1 MAGLLFAACQS
12 DTYYIKGEASHLSD
26 GTVLYLTADLQN
38 DSRPVDSIT
47 VSNGHFSYHGTT
59 DNIRLYRLYEADNES
74 HALLFFNEPGNI
86 YIELSPRLGQSR
98 VSGTEINNEWQ
109 ALNDTVT
116 RYDKRLRKL
125 MASQKDSLSTRYVF
139 SETDSIY
146 NILRKRIGEAAVRN
160 RDNALGHFIS
170 TSGNLP

>member
-1 MAGLLFAACQS
+1 
-12 DTYYIKGEASHLSD
+12 
-26 GTVLYLTADLQN
+26 
-38 DSRPVDSIT
+38 
-47 VSNGHFSYHGTT
+47 
-59 DNIRLYRLYEADNES
+59 
-74 HALLFFNEPGNI
+74 
-86 YIELSPRLGQSR
+86 
-98 VSGTEINNEWQ
+98 
-109 ALNDTVT
+109 
-116 RYDKRLRKL
+116 